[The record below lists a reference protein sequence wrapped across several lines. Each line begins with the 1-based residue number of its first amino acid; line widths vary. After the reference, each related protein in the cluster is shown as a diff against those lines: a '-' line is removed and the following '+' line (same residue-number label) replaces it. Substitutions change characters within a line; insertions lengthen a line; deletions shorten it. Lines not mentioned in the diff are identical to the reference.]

1 MNLQEAIARAENGD
15 IDAMVD
21 VAEFIIWEE
30 NVKAD
35 IDPELGKKVL
45 EYLEKAIEAGN
56 DQAMNLLGTMYY
68 SGRVLEKDQAKAMEW
83 YQQAA
88 DKGNSIS
95 MLNLG
100 YGYYYG
106 NGLEKNM
113 EMAYKLFTKSAL
125 LGQQA
130 AIYKVG
136 DMFANG
142 YFVEKDD
149 RAAFEMYGR
158 SYEIAKEY
166 LDEPEGQ
173 EMYSSVCLRLGR
185 CFRDGTGTEKDLL
198 AAEHFFAEAHYYFK
212 VREARGDY
220 FVEEGLKES
229 KKALADILKKS

>member
-21 VAEFIIWEE
+21 VAEYIVWEE
-30 NVKAD
+30 NVKSD
-35 IDPELGKKVL
+35 IDPELGRKVL
-45 EYLEKAIEAGN
+45 EYLGKAIEAGN

-68 SGRVLEKDQAKAMEW
+68 SSRVVEKDQSKAMEW
-83 YQQAA
+83 YQKATE
-88 DKGNSIS
+88 KGNALS

-113 EMAYKLFTKSAL
+113 EMAYKMFTKAAL
-125 LGQQA
+125 LGQQ
-130 AIYKVG
+130 
-136 DMFANG
+136 
-142 YFVEKDD
+142 
-149 RAAFEMYGR
+149 
-158 SYEIAKEY
+158 
-166 LDEPEGQ
+166 
-173 EMYSSVCLRLGR
+173 MYSSACLRLGR
-185 CFRDGTGTEKDLL
+185 CFRDGIGTEKDLL

-212 VREARGDY
+212 VREANGDY